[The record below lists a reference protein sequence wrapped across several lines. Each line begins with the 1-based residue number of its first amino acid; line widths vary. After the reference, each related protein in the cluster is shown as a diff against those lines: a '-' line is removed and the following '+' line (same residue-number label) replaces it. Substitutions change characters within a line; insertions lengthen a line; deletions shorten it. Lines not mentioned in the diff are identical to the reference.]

1 MAHLKLRVSG
11 TQTTKQK
18 FSSTLRGWLP
28 ILQSNL
34 DSLVETLEPFVQ
46 ENPFVQVKSGCEKA
60 DVRFEKKSFFT
71 QISKESV
78 SSTIEALTFDKK
90 SLFQTLH
97 EQVNPP
103 LFPTIHSQNVAYDI
117 IENINSEGYFEYS
130 ALAEIALKHNIKS
143 EDVEKIRQRFSFL
156 EPLGIGAIDFKEAFL
171 FQLQDLEMDNDLYT
185 ITETLIHNFETIEAF
200 GKEPLFHEALL
211 VIKKFRNPPAI
222 DFLED
227 EKEVIPDIFVYDK
240 SGVIEVQLNDAYYPE
255 IIIDTDGVDES
266 HAFVAQKIKDAKD
279 LVDALEMRKATLYKI
294 GLMIVEYQ
302 YDFFFGKAIKP
313 MKLKDLADDL
323 GRNPSTISRAIAGK
337 YISCSRGVIPLK
349 QFFATALEEDIS
361 NSAIKEYMQE
371 LVKAENRQKPLSD
384 IKLLEMIEKKFS
396 IKMVRRTITKYRQQ
410 FNIASSS
417 ERKKLYLLQF
427 SA

>member
-1 MAHLKLRVSG
+1 MKLRVASS
-11 TQTTKQK
+11 TTTKQK

-46 ENPFVQVKSGCEKA
+46 ENPFIHVKSGCEKSEPK
-60 DVRFEKKSFFT
+60 FEKKNFYSDT
-71 QISKESV
+71 SKASV
-78 SSTIEALTFDKK
+78 SSTIEALTLDKK

-97 EQVNPP
+97 EQINPP
-103 LFPTIHSQNVAYDI
+103 LFPTIHSQNIAYDI
-117 IENINSEGYFEYS
+117 IENINAEGYFELS
-130 ALAEIALKHNIKS
+130 AIKEIAAKYAINC
-143 EDVEKIRQRFSFL
+143 EDVEKIRQRFAYL
-156 EPLGIGAIDFKEAFL
+156 DPLGVGALDFKEAFL
-171 FQLQDLEMDNDLYT
+171 FQLQDCDLDDSLYT
-185 ITETLIHNFETIEAF
+185 LVQSLIQNFEAIESYS
-200 GKEPLFHEALL
+200 KEARFHEALC

-227 EKEVIPDIFVYDK
+227 EKEVIPDIFVYDRN
-240 SGVIEVQLNDAYYPE
+240 GAIEVQLNDAYYPE
-255 IIIDTDGVDES
+255 VIIDTDGLDES
-266 HAFVAQKIKDAKD
+266 HYFVAQKIKDAKD

-313 MKLKDLADDL
+313 MKLKNLADDL

-337 YISCSRGVIPLK
+337 YLSCSRGVIPLK

-361 NSAIKEYMQE
+361 NSAIKEYMQG
-371 LVKAENRQKPLSD
+371 LVKAENKQKPLSD
-384 IKLLEMIEKKFS
+384 LKLLELIEKKFG

-417 ERKKLYLLQF
+417 ERKKLYMLQF
-427 SA
+427 